1 MSQNPKE
8 SSPQW
13 HISTKML
20 VALFGFFLLAVFL
33 FRIRSFAGILVVSI
47 IVYFLMT
54 PLVRFIE
61 RIAKFSW
68 AVATNISF
76 LFLLMVLIV
85 VFTALGL
92 AVAQQLQSLFDL
104 TQDFFTEL
112 PEQLETV
119 IEHGLQVGPLALD
132 FSRFDTVTLFEQ
144 AAGYIDLLFSSV
156 SAVLLS
162 VSSVAIETVVGSLIV
177 LIVAYFLTLDNARLR
192 QTFVGFVI
200 PGYEDDIARLRGALS
215 RLWKSFLGG
224 QLVIVL
230 VTGVLFW
237 LIMSAL
243 GMRFSLGLGVIGGLA
258 RFIPFLGPLVA
269 GILAGVVALVQPS
282 NWFGL
287 APGAYAAL
295 VILFII
301 LLNQFVDY
309 FFIPRILGTSLGL
322 PPAIV
327 LIATLL
333 GAVLAGALGLLLAA
347 PIVASIV
354 LLGRYIFRKMT
365 DQSPWDPPIDEPPEQ
380 PEPAL
385 VRFFRRTRARSQGE

>member
-20 VALFGFFLLAVFL
+20 VALFGFLLLVAFLL
-33 FRIRSFAGILVVSI
+33 RIRSFVGILVVSI

-54 PLVRFIE
+54 PLVRIIQ
-61 RIAKFSW
+61 RIANFSW

-76 LFLLMVLIV
+76 LFLLMVLITV
-85 VFTALGL
+85 ITALGL

-104 TQDFFTEL
+104 TQNFFTEL
-112 PEQLETV
+112 PVQLETL
-119 IEHGLQVGPLALD
+119 IDQGLQIGPWSLD

-144 AAGYIDLLFSSV
+144 AAGYIDLLFSGV
-156 SAVLLS
+156 STVFLS
-162 VSSVAIETVVGSLIV
+162 VSSVAIETVAGSLIV
-177 LIVAYFLTLDNARLR
+177 LVVAYFLTLDNAHLR
-192 QTFVGFVI
+192 QAFAGFVI
-200 PGYEDDIARLRGALS
+200 PGYEYDITRLRAALTS
-215 RLWKSFLGG
+215 LWKSFLAG
-224 QLVIVL
+224 QLL
-230 VTGVLFW
+230 VSFITGLLFW

-258 RFIPFLGPLVA
+258 RFIPFLGPGVA
-269 GILAGVVALVQPS
+269 GILAVVVALVQPS

-287 APGAYAAL
+287 APGAHAAL

-301 LLNQFVDY
+301 LLNQFDDY
-309 FFIPRILGTSLGL
+309 FLIPRILGTSLRL
-322 PPAIV
+322 PPAII

-347 PIVASIV
+347 PVVASIA
-354 LLGRYIFRKMT
+354 LLGRYVFRKMA
-365 DQSPWDPPIDEPPEQ
+365 DQSPWDPPIDETPEQ

-385 VRFFRRTRARSQGE
+385 ARFFRLTRAKSEEE

>member
-20 VALFGFFLLAVFL
+20 LALFGFFLLAVFL

-47 IVYFLMT
+47 IVYFLMI
-54 PLVRFIE
+54 PLVRFFE
-61 RIAKFSW
+61 RVAKFSW

-104 TQDFFTEL
+104 TQNFFTEL

-156 SAVLLS
+156 STVLLS
-162 VSSVAIETVVGSLIV
+162 VSSVAIETVAGSLIV
-177 LIVAYFLTLDNARLR
+177 LVVAYFLTLDNARLR
-192 QTFVGFVI
+192 QTFVEFVI
-200 PGYEDDIARLRGALS
+200 PGYEYDFTRLRAALT

-224 QLVIVL
+224 QLLVVL
-230 VTGVLFW
+230 ITGVLYW

-243 GMRFSLGLGVIGGLA
+243 GMRFSLGLGVLGGLA
-258 RFIPFLGPLVA
+258 RFIPFLGPGVA

-287 APGAYAAL
+287 SPGSYAAL
-295 VILFII
+295 VLVFII

-309 FFIPRILGTSLGL
+309 FFITRILGTSLDL
-322 PPAIV
+322 PPAII

-347 PIVASIV
+347 PVVASLV
-354 LLGRYIFRKMT
+354 LLGRYVLRKMT

-380 PEPAL
+380 PAPAL
-385 VRFFRRTRARSQGE
+385 ARFFRRKRARPEGE